1 MNETPIKFLVVT
13 SAEDKLPC
21 IEKAIQIAFGEKI
34 QLIHKDSF
42 QAGCEALL
50 ENSFDMVLADL
61 ELADNRG
68 VAILQRFSL
77 LSERAPIDDRLSF
90 SAVGS
95 LLSERAPLVAMGPT
109 SEMRAASIRNSATDY
124 INSAEYQLDEW
135 VGVILAAW
143 ERSLLCERSRAHRID
158 SAVDRFEQVAKEWR
172 VANG

>member
-77 LSERAPIDDRLSF
+77 LSERAP
-90 SAVGS
+90 
-95 LLSERAPLVAMGPT
+95 LVAMGPT